1 MGQRQEDSRQQVLR
15 LLRGRTYEI
24 PDLQSMLGAWSLDI
38 NPELERLRADVN
50 IRQVMTEISL
60 RST

>member
-1 MGQRQEDSRQQVLR
+1 MDSRQQVLR

-24 PDLQSMLGAWSLDI
+24 PDMQSMLGAWPQDI

-50 IRQVMTEISL
+50 IRLERYAALISHSYL
-60 RST
+60 H